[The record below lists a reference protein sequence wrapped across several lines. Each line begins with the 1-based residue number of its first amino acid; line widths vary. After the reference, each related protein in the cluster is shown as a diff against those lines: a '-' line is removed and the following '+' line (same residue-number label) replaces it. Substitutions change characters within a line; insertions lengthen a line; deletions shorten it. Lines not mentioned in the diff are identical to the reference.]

1 MEGPSFA
8 GNSRSTAL
16 RTAASVAMVRSPTGS
31 TRTPSGVL
39 VMVTVVG
46 GIDLLA
52 DIALCFLLDARAA
65 LES

>member
-1 MEGPSFA
+1 
-8 GNSRSTAL
+8 
-16 RTAASVAMVRSPTGS
+16 MVRSPTGS

-52 DIALCFLLDARAA
+52 DIALYFLLDARAA